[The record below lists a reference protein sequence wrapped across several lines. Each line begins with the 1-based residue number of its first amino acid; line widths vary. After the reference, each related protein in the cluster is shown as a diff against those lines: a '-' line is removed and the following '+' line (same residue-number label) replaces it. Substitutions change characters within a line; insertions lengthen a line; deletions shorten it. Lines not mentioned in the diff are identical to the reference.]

1 MKQNLNGKIA
11 LVTGASSGIGAAIA
25 VELAKKGVKLS
36 LVARNE
42 ERLRKV
48 AAEAQAL
55 GAEVICCLADI
66 RDADQLNAAVF
77 ETVRHFG
84 RVDIACCNAGIYF
97 RCPTTELTTQQIR
110 DIMET
115 NFYGN
120 LNTAYAVLPHMMKQH
135 SGSIIVTVSMDGKKG
150 CPPDAAYVATKF
162 ALNGFFQ
169 VMRQEVRSCGIHV
182 GMLFPSHTDTPQMY
196 NVDAPKIA
204 SKASPSVM
212 GKAVVRMLEHRKN
225 EMLVPHLSSKFF
237 VWVDT
242 ISPSLSDFMIRTL
255 KLGGIDSCE
264 KKKK

>member
-1 MKQNLNGKIA
+1 MKQNLKGKVA
-11 LVTGASSGIGAAIA
+11 LVTGASSGIGTAIA
-25 VELAKKGVKLS
+25 VALAQKGVKLA

-42 ERLRKV
+42 ERLQKV
-48 AAEAQAL
+48 TQQVQAMGAEA
-55 GAEVICCLADI
+55 VYFLADI
-66 RDADQLNAAVF
+66 RDREQMEAAVDG
-77 ETVRHFG
+77 TIQHFG
-84 RVDIACCNAGIYF
+84 RIDIACCNAGIYF
-97 RCPTTELTTQQIR
+97 RCPTTEMTIQQVR

-135 SGSIIVTVSMDGKKG
+135 SGSIIVTVSLDGKKG

-204 SKASPSVM
+204 SKADPSVM

-225 EMLVPHLSSKFF
+225 EMLVPGRSGKFF

-255 KLGGIDSCE
+255 KLGGID
-264 KKKK
+264 KT